1 MYAVIAT
8 GGKQYRVA
16 KGDVISVEKLPLE
29 AGASVEFGQVLML
42 GEGEQLTLGAPYV
55 QGGKVSGKVLAQER
69 GEKILITKFRR
80 RKHYRKTIGHRQHY
94 TKVEI
99 TDIVG

>member
-1 MYAVIAT
+1 MSMYAVITT

-29 AGASVEFGQVLML
+29 AGADVEFGQVLMV
-42 GEGEQLTLGAPYV
+42 GEGEQVTVGTPYV
-55 QGGKVSGKVLAQER
+55 QGGKVSGRVLAQPR
-69 GEKILITKFRR
+69 ADKILVVKFRR
-80 RKHYRKTIGHRQHY
+80 RKHFRKQMGHRQCY

-99 TDIVG
+99 